1 MRFLKKPCRQL
12 LGGSNIQHSFL
23 RIIWTRK
30 CIFSGVSFR
39 RTLFKKLHLKR
50 ADIENIEREA
60 QNETECCRCLI
71 EQSVLAEDMK
81 IVCLFDILKALLR
94 TQRYFHDNGKQRR
107 NMQKL
112 LDDLGDFVERSVFE
126 ASNSEGDDW

>member
-1 MRFLKKPCRQL
+1 M
-12 LGGSNIQHSFL
+12 
-23 RIIWTRK
+23 
-30 CIFSGVSFR
+30 
-39 RTLFKKLHLKR
+39 KR